1 MSYGVGLG
9 AIRGSLVARSVTNTH
24 RVKRYCRVVS
34 YFFFSTLPTCARAQ
48 VGNFFL
54 HAAAPA
60 RRWAIFFSPCCP
72 HGSLPEFTWPRCPRG
87 SLLLPRPSLPG
98 RLAARCPRGWLSPES
113 PPGRALASRPRSSLV
128 HLTTRT
134 CSPLGRL
141 ATHARPRGRVRL
153 PSACHV
159 AIAHLRARR
168 WAEEQTSK
176 GKTNRKNT
184 G

>member
-1 MSYGVGLG
+1 MLRSTEIQPVFFRFVFPL
-9 AIRGSLVARSVTNTH
+9 LVCSSAHLR
-24 RVKRYCRVVS
+24 
-34 YFFFSTLPTCARAQ
+34 
-48 VGNFFL
+48 
-54 HAAAPA
+54 A

-168 WAEEQTSK
+168 WAAW
-176 GKTNRKNT
+176 RKKNCPPARAQV
-184 G
+184 GSMEKKK